1 MISKWEALSA
11 HADKALAYLSCSYTL
26 NHYLVWHQA
35 SGIDPNLGGVTS
47 AKHQLWKA
55 GRCCTE
61 EQAPQQEGR
70 TPLKVP
76 EHTATER
83 QTGFSSNSL
92 TSMHR
97 HCAFSI

>member
-1 MISKWEALSA
+1 MLSHREAASA
-11 HADKALAYLSCSYTL
+11 HADKVLASLSHSYRL
-26 NHYLVWHQA
+26 NHYLVLQQA
-35 SGIDPNLGGVTS
+35 LGIDPNLGGVTS
-47 AKHQLWKA
+47 AKHQQWEA

-61 EQAPQQEGR
+61 EQAPKQEGR

-83 QTGFSSNSL
+83 QMGFSNNSF
-92 TSMHR
+92 TSMYR